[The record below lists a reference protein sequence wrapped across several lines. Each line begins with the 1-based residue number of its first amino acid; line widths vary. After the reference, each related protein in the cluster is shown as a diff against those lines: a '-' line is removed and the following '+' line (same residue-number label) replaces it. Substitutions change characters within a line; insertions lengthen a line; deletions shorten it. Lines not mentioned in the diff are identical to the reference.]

1 MLYRLSSRPRTC
13 GVQGKG
19 GRENVIQFW
28 RGVYP
33 CTVLRLGCGQERNGP
48 PRVVRGENMVKSL
61 ILCDCAGSQHLDVSA
76 IEAGCGLSCSKVH
89 TALCTTEMSAV
100 EAALSEGEVLIACQQ
115 ERATFEALAEDM
127 EVDLPGFVDLR
138 DRAGWGEGDA
148 GPKMAA
154 LVAEAMLPT
163 PETPAVDVISEGV
176 CFVIGAGEVVEPLAS
191 KLGSVLA
198 VTALITDEAEVM
210 PCEGFDVIQGQVR
223 QVRGALGGFEVRI
236 DRLQMLEPAGRGAQL
251 WSDAK
256 DGARSACDIVIDL
269 TGGLP
274 FVPAPEKR
282 EGYLRADPRDP
293 VAVADLAF
301 EAVQMTGTFEKPL
314 YVQVEET
321 LCAHSRAEQVG
332 CSNCLEICPTGA
344 ITSAGD
350 HVEID
355 PMVCAGCG
363 ACAALCPSTAITY
376 QDPAVSFVLARMQML
391 ARSYRKAG
399 GAAPRLLVHDVQG
412 AEMIRLAARFGRG
425 LPADVIPMELQVIS
439 GFGHA
444 EMLAGLAHG
453 FAQVH
458 LLLAPTTERDALDRE
473 LVLAEAISGT
483 GKLGLID
490 VADPDALS
498 DLLYE
503 AEVPVPLG
511 DPVLPMGNRRQIA
524 RLAAQALNPGGSTLP
539 LPTGAPYGAVEVNT
553 DSCTL
558 CLSCVSLCPS
568 GALIDNPDMPQLNFQ
583 EDACLQCGMC
593 QTICPEQAI
602 TLVPQLDLSD
612 GALSQR
618 VLNEEEPFACVE
630 CGALFGV
637 KSTIERVMDKLV
649 GVNPMFA
656 TSDQAKV
663 MQMCDDCRVEAQFH
677 SENNPFQAAPKPR
690 VVRTEDYFSKRKD
703 H

>member
-1 MLYRLSSRPRTC
+1 
-13 GVQGKG
+13 
-19 GRENVIQFW
+19 
-28 RGVYP
+28 
-33 CTVLRLGCGQERNGP
+33 
-48 PRVVRGENMVKSL
+48 MVKSL
-61 ILCDCAGSQHLDVSA
+61 ILCDCTGSQNLDVPA
-76 IEAGCGLSCSKVH
+76 IEAGCGLSCSRVH
-89 TALCTTEMSAV
+89 TALCTTELPAAK
-100 EAALSEGEVLIACQQ
+100 AALQEGEVLIACGQ

-127 EVDLPGFVDLR
+127 GFDLPGFVDLR

-154 LVAEAMLPT
+154 LAAEALLPT

-176 CFVIGAGEVVEPLAS
+176 CFIAGPGDVVEPLAR

-198 VTALITDEAEVM
+198 VTALITDEADVM
-210 PCEGFDVIQGQVR
+210 PSDAFDVIRGQVR
-223 QVRGALGGFEVRI
+223 QVQGALGGFDIRI
-236 DRLQMLEPAGRGAQL
+236 DGFRMVEPAGRGDRA
-251 WSDAK
+251 WSEPR
-256 DGARSACDIVIDL
+256 DGARSVCDIVVDL
-269 TGGLP
+269 TGGVPL
-274 FVPAPEKR
+274 VPAPEKR

-301 EAVQMTGTFEKPL
+301 EAVQLTGTFEKPL
-314 YVQVEET
+314 YVQLEET

-332 CSNCLEICPTGA
+332 CSNCLDICPTGA
-344 ITSAGD
+344 ITPAGD
-350 HVEID
+350 HVAID
-355 PMVCAGCG
+355 PMICAGCG

-376 QDPAVSFVLARMQML
+376 QDPSVSFVLARMQML

-399 GAAPRLLVHDVQG
+399 GTAPRLLVHDAHG

-453 FAQVH
+453 FATVEV
-458 LLLAPTTERDALDRE
+458 LLAPATEREALSRE
-473 LVLAEAISGT
+473 LTLAQAISGA
-483 GKLGLID
+483 GKFGLID
-490 VADPDALS
+490 ESDPDALS
-498 DLLYE
+498 EHLYAVTVPE
-503 AEVPVPLG
+503 ALEN
-511 DPVLPMGNRRQIA
+511 PVLPMGNRRQIA
-524 RLAAQALNPGGSTLP
+524 RLAAQALNPGSKTLS
-539 LPTGAPYGAVEVNT
+539 LPEGAPYGAVEVNT

-593 QTICPEQAI
+593 QTICPETAI

-612 GALSQR
+612 AALGQR

-656 TSDQAKV
+656 STDQARL
-663 MQMCDDCRVEAQFH
+663 MQMCDDCRVKAQFH
-677 SENNPFQAAPKPR
+677 SENNPFQMGERPR